1 MKAFIRLAEDEEGRN
16 VVANLNVE
24 GEWPPPLLIGYAD
37 EPWVQISCSII
48 EPGDHPN
55 VVPGALYVRASN
67 LTPERVA
74 ELGVRVAVDEDEKA
88 QSVLD
93 AVRNKISAL
102 KDLPPQTDHR
112 GPNILYLTTDD
123 AQELLDLL
131 DRNAHRVVHM
141 TQRMQETV
149 DEALRGVQR
158 TTLEDL
164 KNQVPH
170 DLHTHAAIIEWLA
183 KQAEAV

>member
-16 VVANLNVE
+16 VVANLSVE

-48 EPGDHPN
+48 EPGSTDL
-55 VVPGALYVRASN
+55 VVPGALYVRMSN

-74 ELGVRVAVDEDEKA
+74 ELGVSLVTNEDAKA
-88 QSVLD
+88 ETVLA
-93 AVRNKISAL
+93 AVRNKIAAV
-102 KDLPPQTDHR
+102 KDMPQPTV
-112 GPNILYLTTDD
+112 IYLTVEDT
-123 AQELLDLL
+123 QELLDLL
-131 DRNAHRVVHM
+131 DRNARRVVGM
-141 TQRMQETV
+141 SQRMQETI

-183 KQAEAV
+183 KQAEAI

>member
-48 EPGDHPN
+48 EPGSSEF

-67 LTPERVA
+67 LTPQRVA
-74 ELGVRVAVDEDEKA
+74 ELGVRVSVDEDEKA
-88 QSVLD
+88 NTVLD
-93 AVRNKISAL
+93 AVRNKIAAL

-131 DRNAHRVVHM
+131 DRNARRVVQM
-141 TQRMQETV
+141 TRTMQATV

-164 KNQVPH
+164 KSQVPH
-170 DLHTHAAIIEWLA
+170 DLHTREAIIEWLA
-183 KQAEAV
+183 KQAEAI

>member
-16 VVANLNVE
+16 VVANLSVE

-48 EPGDHPN
+48 EPGSTDL
-55 VVPGALYVRASN
+55 VVPGALYVRMSN

-74 ELGVRVAVDEDEKA
+74 ELGVSLVTNEDAKA
-88 QSVLD
+88 ETVLA
-93 AVRNKISAL
+93 AVRNKIAAV
-102 KDLPPQTDHR
+102 KDMPQPTV
-112 GPNILYLTTDD
+112 IYLTVEDT
-123 AQELLDLL
+123 QELLDLL
-131 DRNAHRVVHM
+131 DRNARRVVGM
-141 TQRMQETV
+141 SQRMQETI

>member
-48 EPGDHPN
+48 EPGSSEF

-67 LTPERVA
+67 LTPQRVA
-74 ELGVRVAVDEDEKA
+74 ELGVRVSVDEDEKA
-88 QSVLD
+88 NTVL
-93 AVRNKISAL
+93 
-102 KDLPPQTDHR
+102 DHR

-131 DRNAHRVVHM
+131 DRNARRVVQM
-141 TQRMQETV
+141 TRTMQATV

-164 KNQVPH
+164 KSQVPH
-170 DLHTHAAIIEWLA
+170 DLHTREAIIEWLA
-183 KQAEAV
+183 KQAEAI